1 MYKKINWVVTRHSA
15 GGFTVPKVL
24 ESCPAFVLCLPVP
37 ATRWGYVSSV
47 GMLWEGW
54 ATGFSPAKK
63 KGAAACLA
71 RRMLLVF
78 QAEWETSSSYA
89 ELIKHPTTITG

>member
-1 MYKKINWVVTRHSA
+1 MGLRELRGDALGRVGH
-15 GGFTVPKVL
+15 GL
-24 ESCPAFVLCLPVP
+24 L
-37 ATRWGYVSSV
+37 SSQ
-47 GMLWEGW
+47 
-54 ATGFSPAKK
+54 K

-89 ELIKHPTTITG
+89 ELIKHPATITG